1 MVTKSKKF
9 RVGSGMHVYIY
20 TGKSLASGLLT
31 NGVAYFGKP
40 ENGYVRVLNNAEKW
54 SKYGADGFSALAHTP
69 VDMRTSV
76 VGGYRAQL
84 DTLHDPIGVGLGR
97 KVADQLAG
105 VVTEEQKEAAGE
117 VTGKDHLM
125 AFLENPNSVEF
136 TPEKLES
143 IIKFI
148 EAMAHENSGVV
159 VGATTKTTGAPVA
172 YTVNTSSSGGTTV
185 GTYVTAGG
193 TIKPVSSTPTINIPP
208 ASPALKEMLKRAAAE
223 EKKENNMDKKPATIR
238 EFLISQG
245 VSDAIIRKLAEFRKN
260 NQLDDAMKERIEKPD
275 TWFIGPAIWPLALTA
290 LLNGKNLL
298 LEGAKATGKN
308 TLADNLAYLFGRPKW
323 DISFHVSTGAESL
336 IGGDTF
342 RNGAVEFRPGAVY
355 ECSLYGGFGIL
366 DEINMAKADAL
377 AVLHSVTDRR
387 RVIDVPGYERL
398 KLDDA
403 TRFIGTMN
411 SGYTGTRELNEALV
425 SRFVVLNIP
434 SLTEEEMTKH
444 LKDSY
449 PQYNADGLKLFA
461 RLFNTLNV
469 KAINGEIST
478 KAVDFRGILDA
489 LDLINDGIAIKPAIE
504 ACVVNKVFD
513 TYERNVVRDVVKVT
527 IPDSLNLTSKGT
539 NVNVDFSKV
548 R

>member
-9 RVGSGMHVYIY
+9 RVGPGMHVYIY

-54 SKYGADGFSALAHTP
+54 SKYGADGFTALPHIP
-69 VDMRTSV
+69 VDATISV
-76 VGGYRAQL
+76 VGGYRVVL
-84 DTLHDPIGVGLGR
+84 DVGHAPIGAGLGT

-105 VVTEEQKEAAGE
+105 VVSEEQAEAAGE
-117 VTGKDHLM
+117 VSGKEHLL
-125 AFLENPNSVEF
+125 AFLENPNSVEV
-136 TPEKLES
+136 TPENLNS
-143 IIKFI
+143 IIQSL
-148 EAMAHENSGVV
+148 EAIAHENNGVV
-159 VGATTKTTGAPVA
+159 TGTTLKTG
-172 YTVNTSSSGGTTV
+172 SSGSTTV
-185 GTYVTAGG
+185 GTYVTSGG
-193 TIKPVSSTPTINIPP
+193 TSKPTSTSTIKIPP
-208 ASPALKEMLKRAAAE
+208 INPALEEMLKRAAAE
-223 EKKENNMDKKPATIR
+223 EKKENAMNKKPATVR
-238 EFLISQG
+238 EFLVSQG
-245 VSDAIIRKLAEFRKN
+245 VNDAIIRKLAEFRKN
-260 NQLDDAMKERIEKPD
+260 NQLDEAMKERIEKPD
-275 TWFIGPAIWPLALTA
+275 TWFIGPSIWPVALTA

-355 ECSLYGGFGIL
+355 ECSMYGGFGVL

-444 LKDSY
+444 LKESY
-449 PQYNADGLKLFA
+449 PQFDADGLKLFA

-478 KAVDFRGILDA
+478 KAVDFRGIQDA
-489 LDLINDGIAIKPAIE
+489 LDLINDGIGIKMAIE

-527 IPDSLNLTSKGT
+527 IPDALTLTSKGT
-539 NVNVDFSKV
+539 SMNVDFSKV

>member
-1 MVTKSKKF
+1 
-9 RVGSGMHVYIY
+9 
-20 TGKSLASGLLT
+20 
-31 NGVAYFGKP
+31 
-40 ENGYVRVLNNAEKW
+40 
-54 SKYGADGFSALAHTP
+54 
-69 VDMRTSV
+69 
-76 VGGYRAQL
+76 
-84 DTLHDPIGVGLGR
+84 
-97 KVADQLAG
+97 
-105 VVTEEQKEAAGE
+105 
-117 VTGKDHLM
+117 
-125 AFLENPNSVEF
+125 
-136 TPEKLES
+136 
-143 IIKFI
+143 
-148 EAMAHENSGVV
+148 
-159 VGATTKTTGAPVA
+159 
-172 YTVNTSSSGGTTV
+172 
-185 GTYVTAGG
+185 
-193 TIKPVSSTPTINIPP
+193 
-208 ASPALKEMLKRAAAE
+208 
-223 EKKENNMDKKPATIR
+223 
-238 EFLISQG
+238 
-245 VSDAIIRKLAEFRKN
+245 
-260 NQLDDAMKERIEKPD
+260 MKERIEKPD
-275 TWFIGPAIWPLALTA
+275 TWFIGPAIWPVALTA

-355 ECSLYGGFGIL
+355 ECSMYGGFGIL

-434 SLTEEEMTKH
+434 SLTDEEMTKH
-444 LKDSY
+444 LKESY